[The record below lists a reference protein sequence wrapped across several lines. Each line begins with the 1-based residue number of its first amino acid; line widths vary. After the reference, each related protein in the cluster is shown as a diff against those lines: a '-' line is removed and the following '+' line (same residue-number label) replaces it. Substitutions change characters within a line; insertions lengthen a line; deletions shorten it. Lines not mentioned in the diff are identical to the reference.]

1 MANRRFEGREHAA
14 AYLKYRLSPPQELI
28 AEILGFLEKRRA
40 GPYDLAVDVGC
51 GSGQGTCLL
60 APHFTQV
67 VGSDIS
73 SAQLEMALANGSIPN
88 ITYRQCPA
96 EELPFRAGVADLVT
110 SMTAAHW
117 FDHPRFLQ
125 EAYRLLKPR
134 GCLALLSY
142 TMDMELEYQTLSST
156 LNGICQ
162 EIYTALLPYRSAYL
176 SSGPLQL
183 YKHMYESCSYPDKEW
198 HECLRSRTAMS
209 LSGYIGLVE
218 SFSTYQAFLN
228 QHPDEAH
235 KLSQEFKNRLLSAMG
250 VSSPDTEVVVVVKY
264 FYWLACKPDSD

>member
-183 YKHMYESCSYPDKEW
+183 YKHM